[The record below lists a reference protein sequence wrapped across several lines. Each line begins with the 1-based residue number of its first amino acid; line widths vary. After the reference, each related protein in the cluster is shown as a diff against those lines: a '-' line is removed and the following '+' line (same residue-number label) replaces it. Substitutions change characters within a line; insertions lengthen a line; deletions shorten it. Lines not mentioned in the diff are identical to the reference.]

1 MVSFSQSKKLNPTEV
16 ADRFYENIRAG
27 VRSGELLFDIHEDFP
42 FTRPGL
48 PRRRLEKL
56 DTEGDAVRR
65 GLAARAF
72 GRLAINLATLAD
84 VAGRQL
90 DPGPAEITRIGAHV
104 VALGVLDDRLNTSE
118 SPNTMS
124 ARALAEDVGNWRTE
138 LERRPATTVIRAVEE
153 EGAPVITVGIA
164 LDAANVAFA
173 ILIDEASQGPI

>member
-1 MVSFSQSKKLNPTEV
+1 
-16 ADRFYENIRAG
+16 

-90 DPGPAEITRIGAHV
+90 DPGAAEIARIGAHV

-164 LDAANVAFA
+164 LDAANVAFD